1 MKKLLLAS
9 TAALVGSAGVAAADG
24 VALSGDGRMGVVY
37 NSGPGNNF
45 MFSSRA
51 RVTFTLSG
59 ETDTGL
65 AFGGSFRADN
75 ADDASSGTAGSVF
88 ISGDFGRLTMGDTA
102 GAAQFV
108 VGHVGG
114 VGLTG
119 LGFYNESVFLGNNT
133 GLNSIVG
140 TDISRPTARYDITI
154 DGFTVALS
162 HTNPGS
168 SDTVASIAAGYEFD
182 GFSVGAGYERLNIS
196 SPLAPNVDHWIIG
209 AGFEMDGISVK
220 ANYGRASSSA
230 GSADQ
235 YSIGAGYSMD
245 DIGVDAYYSRN
256 FGGAS
261 SMGLGASYDLGGG
274 ASLVGGIV
282 RTNVGANAFASP
294 VARRTEADFGISF
307 SF

>member
-9 TAALVGSAGVAAADG
+9 TAALVGSAGVAVAD

-75 ADDASSGTAGSVF
+75 AGTNGMPGNGAVNGQAGSVF
-88 ISGDFGRLTMGDTA
+88 ISGDFGRLTMGDTN

-108 VGHVGG
+108 VGNISG
-114 VGLTG
+114 VG
-119 LGFYNESVFLGNNT
+119 FT
-133 GLNSIVG
+133 GLNFYEERTYLANPG
-140 TDISRPTARYDITI
+140 DRRPIARYDITI

-162 HTNPGS
+162 YTNPGS
-168 SDTVASIAAGYEFD
+168 TLNDVASIGVGYEFD
-182 GFSVGAGYERLNIS
+182 GFSIGVGYE
-196 SPLAPNVDHWIIG
+196 NVANGTDHWIIG
-209 AGFEMDGISVK
+209 GSAEFDGVTVE
-220 ANYGRASSSA
+220 ANYGRS
-230 GSADQ
+230 GGADQ
-235 YSIGAGYSMD
+235 YGIGAGYSFD
-245 DIGVDAYYSRN
+245 DIGVNAYYSRN
-256 FGGAS
+256 FAGQES
-261 SMGLGASYDLGGG
+261 FGLGASYDLGGG

-282 RTNVGANAFASP
+282 RTRATTPTS
-294 VARRTEADFGISF
+294 TQADFGITF

>member
-9 TAALVGSAGVAAADG
+9 TAALVGSAGVAAAD

-75 ADDASSGTAGSVF
+75 AGAASLGTDGSVF
-88 ISGDFGRLTMGDTA
+88 ISGDFGRLTMGNTN

-108 VGHVGG
+108 VGNISG
-114 VGLTG
+114 VG
-119 LGFYNESVFLGNNT
+119 FT
-133 GLNSIVG
+133 GLNFYEERTYLANPGG
-140 TDISRPTARYDITI
+140 TQRPIARYDITI

-162 HTNPGS
+162 YTNPGS
-168 SDTVASIAAGYEFD
+168 TADDVASIGVGYEFD
-182 GFSVGAGYERLNIS
+182 GFSIGVGYE
-196 SPLAPNVDHWIIG
+196 NVASGGDHWIIG
-209 AGFEMDGISVK
+209 GSAEFDGVTVE
-220 ANYGRASSSA
+220 ANYGRS
-230 GSADQ
+230 GGADQ
-235 YSIGAGYSMD
+235 YGIGAGYSFD
-245 DIGVDAYYSRN
+245 DIGVNAYYSRN
-256 FGGAS
+256 FAGQES
-261 SMGLGASYDLGGG
+261 FGLGARYDLGGG

-282 RTNVGANAFASP
+282 RT
-294 VARRTEADFGISF
+294 RTTTPTSTQADFGITF

>member
-9 TAALVGSAGVAAADG
+9 TALVASAGIAAAD

-37 NSGPGNNF
+37 DSDQTNNF
-45 MFSSRA
+45 MFTSRA

-75 ADDASSGTAGSVF
+75 ADDASSGTDGSVF
-88 ISGDFGRLTMGDTA
+88 ISGDFGRLTMGNTN

-108 VGHVGG
+108 VGNISG

-119 LGFYNESVFLGNNT
+119 LGDFQDRTYLANPG
-133 GLNSIVG
+133 
-140 TDISRPTARYDITI
+140 DRRPIARYDITI

-162 HTNPGS
+162 YTNPGS
-168 SDTVASIAAGYEFD
+168 ALNDVASIGVGYEFD
-182 GFSVGAGYERLNIS
+182 GFSIGVGYE
-196 SPLAPNVDHWIIG
+196 NVANGTDHWIIG
-209 AGFEMDGISVK
+209 GSAEFDGVTVE
-220 ANYGRASSSA
+220 ANYGRSG
-230 GSADQ
+230 GSDQ
-235 YSIGAGYSMD
+235 YGIGAGYSFD
-245 DIGVDAYYSRN
+245 DIGVNAYYSRN
-256 FGGAS
+256 FDGEES
-261 SMGLGASYDLGGG
+261 FGLGASYDLGGG

-282 RTNVGANAFASP
+282 RT
-294 VARRTEADFGISF
+294 RTTTPTSTRADFGISF